1 MVIIQS
7 QAISHEVEESIDLYW
22 AINSLK
28 NHLLKYE
35 LEDLFEKIKSV
46 KDIYLYRHI
55 LKQIK
60 SQEKFIILTADLI
73 LIAIHNKQRF
83 RKFECLKILQNL
95 VKKFP
100 QENNLL
106 EETVDKLFE
115 IYKYF
120 ILSEKESIQ
129 WCVSSII
136 KGKELRDDAIDW
148 LISNQLSSKH
158 IVNRLLLYPKT
169 HPKIKNWAT
178 EALSNDIFPER
189 RSDLIALLIEDDQ
202 PKFLETENSSTIQW
216 AIFKSRIPYE
226 AKINLLNIHSDFNSF
241 QETMKIAD
249 RLDSP
254 QILHNLLKKL
264 ESMKS

>member
-7 QAISHEVEESIDLYW
+7 QVIINEVEESIDLYW

-46 KDIYLYRHI
+46 KDIYRYRHI

-60 SQEKFIILTADLI
+60 SQEKFVVLAADLI
-73 LIAIHNKQRF
+73 LIAIQNKQRF
-83 RKFECLKILQNL
+83 RKLECLKILQKLIRNL
-95 VKKFP
+95 P
-100 QENNLL
+100 QEEDLL
-106 EETVDKLFE
+106 EKTVGKLFE

-120 ILSEKESIQ
+120 ILPEKEDIQ

-136 KGKELRDDAIDW
+136 KGKKLGDDAIDW

-169 HPKIKNWAT
+169 HPKIKNWAK

-226 AKINLLNIHSDFNSF
+226 AKINLLNIYSDFNSF
-241 QETMKIAD
+241 QETIKIAD

-254 QILHNLLKKL
+254 QILHNLLEKL
-264 ESMKS
+264 EFMKS